1 MDDDINLAAHVEA
14 ILNALGI
21 DLYGEAADGAGR
33 AATHIDTY
41 GDRFGNN
48 QSRRVDLL
56 THLIGV
62 LVEGLV
68 AARGK
73 LAVEEF
79 AELRDLTLDH
89 DDVPF
94 FSEIKLYDLL
104 GKEDARIV
112 LSRLRSLGRALGA
125 GIH

>member
-1 MDDDINLAAHVEA
+1 MDDDIKLAAHVEA
-14 ILNALGI
+14 ILDQLGI
-21 DLYGEAADGAGR
+21 DLYGAAADGAGR
-33 AATHIDTY
+33 AATHLDRF
-41 GDRFGNN
+41 GDRFGSG
-48 QSRRVDLL
+48 QDTRVDLL

-79 AELRDLTLDH
+79 AELRDLTLEG

-94 FSEIKLYDLL
+94 FTEVKLYDLL
-104 GKEDARIV
+104 GKENARTV
-112 LSRLRSLGRALGA
+112 LSRLHALGRALGA
-125 GIH
+125 GTH